1 MDQDA
6 KKEVDN
12 AVQLARTDPE
22 PPNDDMAMFIYS
34 EGNNGEPVRGSD
46 LFTHFPTNEKL

>member
-1 MDQDA
+1 M
-6 KKEVDN
+6 
-12 AVQLARTDPE
+12 QLARTDPE